1 MTYLR
6 RILVKMQQQE
16 NEGEEGEQME
26 NQEQRGDYDEMDFER
41 EDEFNR
47 FNAYENNFS
56 TNPTSN
62 SGSKY

>member
-1 MTYLR
+1 
-6 RILVKMQQQE
+6 MQQQE
-16 NEGEEGEQME
+16 NEAAEDADHREI
-26 NQEQRGDYDEMDFER
+26 QEHRQDYDEMNYER

>member
-1 MTYLR
+1 
-6 RILVKMQQQE
+6 MQQQE
-16 NEGEEGEQME
+16 NEAAEDGEHREM
-26 NQEQRGDYDEMDFER
+26 QEHRGDYDQMDFER